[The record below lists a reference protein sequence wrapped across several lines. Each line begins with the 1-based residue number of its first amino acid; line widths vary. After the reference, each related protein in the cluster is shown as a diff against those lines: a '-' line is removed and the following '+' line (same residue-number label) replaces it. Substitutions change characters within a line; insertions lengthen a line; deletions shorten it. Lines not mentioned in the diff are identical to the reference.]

1 MPNKMSDPNSA
12 MMQMLMQMM
21 QGMQPSSAIIKA
33 NPNQNAQSQ
42 MQSQTTNQMM
52 NQYAQ
57 NQMMQNQMMQN
68 QMQNQYAQNQ
78 MQSQYAQNQQGNTSP
93 RDFVKMAPIE
103 MNGMKGVM
111 GFGYIDDSEMM
122 KSPAFQ
128 NGGMKS
134 ANVDVAARGQNFEEK
149 RNVIAPNPEQKQMAH
164 NLAMQFMQSKNQ
176 PFTQEQMQ
184 AIEEKILERI
194 MGALKG

>member
-57 NQMMQNQMMQN
+57 NQMMQNQM
-68 QMQNQYAQNQ
+68 QNQYAQNQ
-78 MQSQYAQNQQGNTSP
+78 MQSQYAQNQQGNASP

-103 MNGMKGVM
+103 MNEMKGVM

-134 ANVDVAARGQNFEEK
+134 ANMDVAAQKRNFEEK

>member
-42 MQSQTTNQMM
+42 TTNQMM

-57 NQMMQNQMMQN
+57 NQMMQNQM
-68 QMQNQYAQNQ
+68 QNQYAQNQ
-78 MQSQYAQNQQGNTSP
+78 IQSQYAQKQQGNASP

>member
-42 MQSQTTNQMM
+42 MQSQMTNQMM
-52 NQYAQ
+52 NQYA
-57 NQMMQNQMMQN
+57 QNQMMQN

-78 MQSQYAQNQQGNTSP
+78 MQSQYAQNQQGNASP

-194 MGALKG
+194 MGATKG

>member
-33 NPNQNAQSQ
+33 NTNQNAQSQ

-57 NQMMQNQMMQN
+57 NQMMQNQM
-68 QMQNQYAQNQ
+68 QNQYAQNQ
-78 MQSQYAQNQQGNTSP
+78 MQSQYAQKQQGNASP

-134 ANVDVAARGQNFEEK
+134 ANVDVAAQKRNFEEK

>member
-33 NPNQNAQSQ
+33 NTNQNAQSQ

-57 NQMMQNQMMQN
+57 NQMMQNQM
-68 QMQNQYAQNQ
+68 QNQYAQNQ
-78 MQSQYAQNQQGNTSP
+78 MQSQYAQNQQGNASP

-134 ANVDVAARGQNFEEK
+134 ANVDVAAQKRNFEEK

>member
-1 MPNKMSDPNSA
+1 MTNKMSDPNSA

-57 NQMMQNQMMQN
+57 NQMTQN

-78 MQSQYAQNQQGNTSP
+78 MQSQYAQKQQGNASP

-134 ANVDVAARGQNFEEK
+134 ANVDVAAQKRNFEEK

>member
-57 NQMMQNQMMQN
+57 NQMMQNQM
-68 QMQNQYAQNQ
+68 QNQYAQNQ
-78 MQSQYAQNQQGNTSP
+78 IQSQYAQNQQGNASP

-134 ANVDVAARGQNFEEK
+134 ANVNVAAQKRNFEEK

>member
-57 NQMMQNQMMQN
+57 NQMMQNQM
-68 QMQNQYAQNQ
+68 QNQ
-78 MQSQYAQNQQGNTSP
+78 MQSQYAQKQQGNASP

-134 ANVDVAARGQNFEEK
+134 ANVDVATQKRNFEEK

>member
-57 NQMMQNQMMQN
+57 NQMMQNQM
-68 QMQNQYAQNQ
+68 QNQYAQNQ
-78 MQSQYAQNQQGNTSP
+78 IQSQYAQNQQGNASP

-103 MNGMKGVM
+103 M
-111 GFGYIDDSEMM
+111 
-122 KSPAFQ
+122 
-128 NGGMKS
+128 
-134 ANVDVAARGQNFEEK
+134 
-149 RNVIAPNPEQKQMAH
+149 NVIAPNPEQKQMAH

>member
-42 MQSQTTNQMM
+42 MTNQMM

-57 NQMMQNQMMQN
+57 NQMQN

-78 MQSQYAQNQQGNTSP
+78 MQSQYAQNQQGNASP

-134 ANVDVAARGQNFEEK
+134 ANVDVAAQKRNFEEK

>member
-57 NQMMQNQMMQN
+57 NQMMQNQM
-68 QMQNQYAQNQ
+68 QNQYAQNQ
-78 MQSQYAQNQQGNTSP
+78 MQSQYAQNQQGNASP

-103 MNGMKGVM
+103 MNGMKGVL

-134 ANVDVAARGQNFEEK
+134 ANMDVAAQKRNFEEK